1 MDLFSD
7 AFRDSPDMAVYAR
20 AVAADLEAR
29 FHRSHTTLYFSDL
42 QVTASPPPCFESRQ
56 GCGTAVH
63 WRFEL
68 QTRRALDAQ
77 VAGIATGRGELTIRT
92 VDGVAASKCPHQPLV
107 YGGASVSEPFVPE
120 AFSSERCLSVGPV
133 IRTLVGATA
142 QEDTVFSPTVPS
154 TVRVTLASAD
164 EVSLSAW
171 SNTHTGSELALIL
184 DGWIIARLP
193 AQTIVEARRAD
204 VAAHKAGAN
213 QPIELTS
220 VGVHQ
225 PTDGAIALA
234 INTSAQSSPL
244 FDDPVTSP

>member
-7 AFRDSPDMAVYAR
+7 GFRDSPDMAVYAR
-20 AVAADLEAR
+20 AVAAELEAR
-29 FHRSHTTLYFSDL
+29 FHRGRTTLYFSDL
-42 QVTASPPPCFESRQ
+42 QVTASPPTCFESRQ

-77 VAGIATGRGELTIRT
+77 VAGVATGRGELTIRM

-120 AFSSERCLSVGPV
+120 AFSGERCLGLGPV
-133 IRTLVGATA
+133 VRRLVGATA
-142 QEDTVFSPTVPS
+142 QEDTVLSPAVPS
-154 TVRVTLASAD
+154 TVRVALASAD

-171 SNTHTGSELALIL
+171 ASTHTGAELALIL
-184 DGWIIARLP
+184 DGWTIGRIP
-193 AQTIVEARRAD
+193 VQTIVEARRAD
-204 VAAHKAGAN
+204 LTAHEFGVNK
-213 QPIELTS
+213 PMELTS

-225 PTDGAIALA
+225 PMDGAIALA
-234 INTSAQSSPL
+234 INTAAQSSPL